1 MSKGKTAKGI
11 AIKQIEMRRCVVCR
25 QVFHKS
31 ELIRIVKT
39 SSGEILLD
47 ESGKTFGRGAYVCK
61 SATCAAT
68 LKKRHNLDKVF
79 KTKLPNELYD
89 KIISA
94 VDSKE
99 KIQM

>member
-25 QVFHKS
+25 QVRHKS

-47 ESGKTFGRGAYVCK
+47 ESGKAFGRGAYVCK